1 LDRLKHAI
9 NKDRIQERGQ
19 GASLSHTA
27 VHSQRGRKATSQ
39 GYPGR
44 AALIEGID
52 EAPHLTC
59 HTFMSE
65 AIKKCMVHHS
75 VIRLTPVEE
84 GQARQF
90 AALHSRPH
98 CGIQSKEGIC
108 STTPTPEAILVIIEL
123 NIRAHPLQ
131 EQVCEEFG
139 DGRKECQAT
148 VVGTVG
154 EIP

>member
-1 LDRLKHAI
+1 MPST
-9 NKDRIQERGQ
+9 RGVP
-19 GASLSHTA
+19 LSHTA
-27 VHSQRGRKATSQ
+27 VHRQRRREATSQ

-59 HTFMSE
+59 HTSMSE
-65 AIKKCMVHHS
+65 AFKKCMVHHS

-90 AALHSRPH
+90 ALLHSRPH
-98 CGIQSKEGIC
+98 CGIRSKEGIC
-108 STTPTPEAILVIIEL
+108 STASTAEAILVIIEL
-123 NIRAHPLQ
+123 NMRAHPLQ
-131 EQVCEEFG
+131 EQLCEEFG
-139 DGRKECQAT
+139 DGGKECQAT
-148 VVGTVG
+148 VDGTVI